1 MTVRVSPY
9 LSFGG
14 NAREA
19 MRYYRFVFGGS
30 VQITTF
36 ADLHAS
42 TGAAQDELVAHAVL
56 KGATG
61 IMLMGSD
68 RTPGDGAGGVAS
80 ITLGG
85 DNEAEISGYWERL
98 CAGGTVTVPF
108 ARSPW
113 GTRYGRC
120 TDRFGTDWLVNLTTS
135 TTPRGG

>member
-1 MTVRVSPY
+1 MTARVSPY
-9 LSFGG
+9 LSFDG

-19 MRYYRFVFGGS
+19 MEFYRSVFGGS

-42 TGAAQDELVAHAVL
+42 PGAAQDELVAHAML

-61 IMLMGSD
+61 IVLMGSD
-68 RTPGDGAGGVAS
+68 RTPGDGAGGGAS

-85 DNEAEISGYWERL
+85 DDEAELSGYWERL
-98 CAGGTVTVPF
+98 CAGGTVTAPF

-113 GTRYGRC
+113 GARYGRC
-120 TDRFGTDWLVNLTTS
+120 TDRFGTDWLVNVTAPTT
-135 TTPRGG
+135 